1 MRIQKQNCDGFEE
14 VGVSLILPVPPSKNR
29 MFTVR
34 YDYFYKPRLIHTQE
48 VRYYYEECQR
58 QYFNNEQVKEFSKF
72 WDKIKLVR
80 VEITYYLTSMRR
92 DTHGMLPILLDTI
105 EKITG
110 INDRY
115 FIITEKQ
122 RVRTRNIEGESV
134 FINLT
139 YEANQFNIK
148 CSRDPEIIRKITKE
162 KGVK

>member
-1 MRIQKQNCDGFEE
+1 
-14 VGVSLILPVPPSKNR
+14 
-29 MFTVR
+29 
-34 YDYFYKPRLIHTQE
+34 
-48 VRYYYEECQR
+48 YYEECQR

-72 WDKIKLVR
+72 WDKNKLVR

>member
-1 MRIQKQNCDGFEE
+1 MRVLKKNCNGYEKLE
-14 VGVSLILPVPPSKNR
+14 TSLILPVPPSKNR

-34 YDYFYKPRLIHTQE
+34 YDYFYKPRMIHTQA
-48 VRYYYEECQR
+48 VRYYFEECQR
-58 QYFNNEQVKEFSKF
+58 QYFNNEQVKEFSEF
-72 WDKIKLVR
+72 WDKTKLVR

-122 RVRTRNIEGESV
+122 RLKVKDSEYVFVNLAYERNH
-134 FINLT
+134 
-139 YEANQFNIK
+139 FNIK
-148 CSRDPEIIRKITKE
+148 LSRGQEIARKLTEKE
-162 KGVK
+162 V